1 MQLITSRKNQL
12 IVDCA
17 KLQDKKYRQKSK
29 SFFIEGK
36 KLFCEALQSKAEI
49 LYAIFSES
57 AYPAFEQQDFSFPT
71 FLVTEEVFSKIS
83 TEKSPEGVFCVL
95 KDIDFFHK
103 RYIIYSSD
111 SFSGRKFCICGVR
124 DPGNLGTMIRTA
136 NALGVDE
143 LILSSDCADIYHPK
157 TVRAAMGAI
166 FRQRITICEDFPASI
181 ALLRQN
187 GYCVYAATLQDT
199 SSALNEIAIGA
210 DTCFVVGNE
219 GHGLEKDVID
229 ACDGSV
235 IIPMQEGTESL
246 NAAMAAGILMWE
258 SVRTT

>member
-1 MQLITSRKNQL
+1 MQPITSRKNQL

-17 KLQDKKYRQKSK
+17 KLQDKKYRQKTK

-36 KLFCEALQSKAEI
+36 KLFCEALQENMQIS
-49 LYAIFSES
+49 YAIFSER
-57 AYPAFEQQDFSFPT
+57 AYPEFQEKDFPFPT
-71 FLVTEEVFSKIS
+71 FVATEEVFSKIS

-111 SFSGRKFCICGVR
+111 SFKGRKFCICGVR

-136 NALGVDE
+136 NALGVEE

-166 FRQRITICEDFPASI
+166 FRQKITICENFPASVSV
-181 ALLRQN
+181 LRQN
-187 GYCVYAATLQDT
+187 GYRVYAATLQDT
-199 SSALNEIAIGA
+199 SVTLDRLSIGQN
-210 DTCFVVGNE
+210 TCFVVGNE
-219 GHGLEKDVID
+219 GHGLDKEVID
-229 ACDGSV
+229 ICDGSV

-258 SVRTT
+258 SVRTK